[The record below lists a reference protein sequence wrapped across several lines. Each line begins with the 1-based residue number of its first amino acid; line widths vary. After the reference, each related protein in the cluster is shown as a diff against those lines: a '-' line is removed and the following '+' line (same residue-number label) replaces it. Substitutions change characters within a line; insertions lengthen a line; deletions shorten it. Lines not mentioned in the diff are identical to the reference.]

1 MSGKEKTNGSLAM
14 APRVITIPAAS
25 QENTRKLRVAAYARV
40 SSNSEDQK
48 HSFAAQ
54 NAYYSKLITGNP
66 DWELADIYADQ
77 GITGTSIDKRDDFLR
92 MMEDCRKGR
101 IDRILVKSSSRFAR
115 NTKESLEAVRE
126 LAALGV
132 SVYFEEQN
140 IDTAQVSGEVLIAM
154 FAALAQRESEAIS
167 ERMRWSYRTRID
179 KGRFSTNKAPFGYML
194 ADGRLEINT
203 EEAEVVKEIFDMSL
217 QGESISDIAKRVSKM
232 DIPTRDKTSYWQES
246 SILYILHNE
255 KYAGDC
261 LLQKTYTAQE
271 LPRFRKRNLGKY
283 RQVFV
288 SSRVKWGKHQAMRTG
303 KANIQYKTLL
313 GYEKGPDGEMVV
325 NAEQA
330 ETVRKIYELYL
341 SGQTL
346 RNIKEILEAG
356 GFKNTAGTTE
366 WTTSN
371 LRTILSDE
379 KYCGDVLLQKT
390 FIQDCISKKV
400 IKNTGQLPMYLI
412 QNHHEAIIPRDRFD
426 AVQVELARRKT
437 LTSSTKKSAPTG
449 MSRYSGKY
457 ALSGLLF
464 CGECGT
470 AYRRVVWTQHGEKR
484 AVWRCSS
491 RLDYGKKYCKESPTL
506 DESPLQQAVL
516 AAINASMSG
525 CKVLADQLVDAMEHE
540 LAPVPGESMS
550 LGDIDRAVTELGKQ
564 FDTLLAEAA
573 NGDADEYA
581 ERFRT
586 ISTTMEEL
594 KRRKAAILSIRQE
607 QEQIGRRIHAAASA
621 MTAVTMGI
629 TDWDDGVVY
638 QMLEKVTVL
647 ADSRIKVTFRNGVE
661 IEQTVDQP
669 KRRKFA

>member
-1 MSGKEKTNGSLAM
+1 MTQTRPEPK
-14 APRVITIPAAS
+14 VIIIPAKEES
-25 QENTRKLRVAAYARV
+25 LQDQEKKKNLRVAAYCRV
-40 SSNSEDQK
+40 STKKDEQLTSYENQK
-48 HSFAAQ
+48 
-54 NAYYSKLITGNP
+54 AYYTEKIMANP
-66 DWELADIYADQ
+66 DWTMADIFADE
-77 GITGTSIDKRDDFLR
+77 GITGTSACKRKDFLR
-92 MMEDCRKGR
+92 MIRQCRKGK
-101 IDRILVKSSSRFAR
+101 IDMILAKSVSRFAR
-115 NTKESLEAVRE
+115 NTVDTLSYTRE
-126 LAALGV
+126 LRSMGIPV
-132 SVYFEEQN
+132 IFEEQN
-140 IDTAQVSGEVLIAM
+140 INSIYP
-154 FAALAQRESEAIS
+154 ESEFLITIHGAFAQS
-167 ERMRWSYRTRID
+167 ESEGI
-179 KGRFSTNKAPFGYML
+179 
-194 ADGRLEINT
+194 
-203 EEAEVVKEIFDMSL
+203 
-217 QGESISDIAKRVSKM
+217 
-232 DIPTRDKTSYWQES
+232 
-246 SILYILHNE
+246 
-255 KYAGDC
+255 
-261 LLQKTYTAQE
+261 
-271 LPRFRKRNLGKY
+271 
-283 RQVFV
+283 

-313 GYEKGPDGEMVV
+313 GYEKNPDGEMVV

-346 RNIKEILEAG
+346 RSIKETLETG
-356 GFKNTAGTTE
+356 GFKNSAGTTE

-390 FIQDCISKKV
+390 FIRDCISKQV
-400 IKNTGQLPMYLI
+400 IRNTGQLPMYLI
-412 QNHHEAIIPRDRFD
+412 QNHHEAIIPRERFD
-426 AVQVELARRKT
+426 AVQMELARRRART
-437 LTSSTKKSAPTG
+437 GSTKKSAPTG

-525 CKVLADQLVDAMEHE
+525 RKVLADQLVDAMEQE

-550 LGDIDRAVTELGKQ
+550 LGDIDRAVTELGRQ
-564 FDTLLAEAA
+564 FDKLLAEAV

-581 ERFRT
+581 ERFRA
-586 ISTTMEEL
+586 ISTTMGEL

-629 TDWDDGVVY
+629 TEWDDGVVY

-647 ADSRIKVTFRNGVE
+647 ADNRIKVTFRNGVE
-661 IEQTVDQP
+661 IEEAVDQP
-669 KRRKFA
+669 KRRKFV

>member
-1 MSGKEKTNGSLAM
+1 MTQSRPEPK
-14 APRVITIPAAS
+14 VIVIPAKEES
-25 QENTRKLRVAAYARV
+25 PQDQEKKKNLRVAAYCRV
-40 SSNSEDQK
+40 STKKDEQLNSYENQK
-48 HSFAAQ
+48 
-54 NAYYSKLITGNP
+54 AYYTEKIMANP
-66 DWELADIYADQ
+66 DWTMADIFADE
-77 GITGTSIDKRDDFLR
+77 GITGTSACKRKDFLR
-92 MMEDCRKGR
+92 MIRQCRQGK
-101 IDRILVKSSSRFAR
+101 IDMILAKSVSRFAR
-115 NTKESLEAVRE
+115 NTVDTLNYTRE
-126 LAALGV
+126 LRGMGIPV
-132 SVYFEEQN
+132 IFEEQN
-140 IDTAQVSGEVLIAM
+140 INSIYP
-154 FAALAQRESEAIS
+154 ESEFLITIHGAFAQS
-167 ERMRWSYRTRID
+167 ESEGI
-179 KGRFSTNKAPFGYML
+179 
-194 ADGRLEINT
+194 
-203 EEAEVVKEIFDMSL
+203 
-217 QGESISDIAKRVSKM
+217 
-232 DIPTRDKTSYWQES
+232 
-246 SILYILHNE
+246 
-255 KYAGDC
+255 
-261 LLQKTYTAQE
+261 
-271 LPRFRKRNLGKY
+271 
-283 RQVFV
+283 

-313 GYEKGPDGEMVV
+313 GYEKNPDGEMVV

-330 ETVRKIYELYL
+330 ETVRRIYEMYL

-346 RNIKEILEAG
+346 RSIKEALESG
-356 GFKNTAGTTE
+356 GFKNSAGTME

-525 CKVLADQLVDAMEHE
+525 RKILADQLVDAMEQE
-540 LAPVPGESMS
+540 LAPIPGESMS

-594 KRRKAAILSIRQE
+594 KRRKAAILGIRQE
-607 QEQIGRRIHAAASA
+607 QEQISRRIHAAASA
-621 MTAVTMGI
+621 MTAATVGI
-629 TDWDDGVVY
+629 TEWDDGVVY

-647 ADSRIKVTFRNGVE
+647 TGNRIKVTFRNGVE

-669 KRRKFA
+669 KRRKFI

>member
-1 MSGKEKTNGSLAM
+1 MTQSRPEPK
-14 APRVITIPAAS
+14 VIVIPAKEES
-25 QENTRKLRVAAYARV
+25 PQDQEKKKNLRVAAYCRV
-40 SSNSEDQK
+40 STKKDEQLNSYENQK
-48 HSFAAQ
+48 
-54 NAYYSKLITGNP
+54 AYYTEKIMANP
-66 DWELADIYADQ
+66 DWTMADIFADE
-77 GITGTSIDKRDDFLR
+77 GITGTSACKRKDFLR
-92 MMEDCRKGR
+92 MIRQCRQGK
-101 IDRILVKSSSRFAR
+101 IDMILAKSVSRFAR
-115 NTKESLEAVRE
+115 NTVDTLNYTRE
-126 LAALGV
+126 LRGMGIPV
-132 SVYFEEQN
+132 IFEEQN
-140 IDTAQVSGEVLIAM
+140 INSIYP
-154 FAALAQRESEAIS
+154 ESEFLITIHGAFAQS
-167 ERMRWSYRTRID
+167 ESEGI
-179 KGRFSTNKAPFGYML
+179 
-194 ADGRLEINT
+194 
-203 EEAEVVKEIFDMSL
+203 
-217 QGESISDIAKRVSKM
+217 
-232 DIPTRDKTSYWQES
+232 
-246 SILYILHNE
+246 
-255 KYAGDC
+255 
-261 LLQKTYTAQE
+261 
-271 LPRFRKRNLGKY
+271 
-283 RQVFV
+283 

-313 GYEKGPDGEMVV
+313 GYEKNPDGEMVV

-330 ETVRKIYELYL
+330 ETVRRIYEMYL

-346 RNIKEILEAG
+346 RSIKEALESG
-356 GFKNTAGTTE
+356 GFKNSAGTME

-437 LTSSTKKSAPTG
+437 LTSSTKRSAPTG

-491 RLDYGKKYCKESPTL
+491 RLDYGKKYCKVSPTL

-525 CKVLADQLVDAMEHE
+525 CKVLADQLVDAMEQE

-594 KRRKAAILSIRQE
+594 KRRKAAILGIRQE
-607 QEQIGRRIHAAASA
+607 QEQISRRIHAAASA
-621 MTAVTMGI
+621 MTAATVGI
-629 TDWDDGVVY
+629 TEWDDGVVY

-647 ADSRIKVTFRNGVE
+647 TGNRIKVTFRNGVE

-669 KRRKFA
+669 KRRKFI

>member
-1 MSGKEKTNGSLAM
+1 MTQTRPEPK
-14 APRVITIPAAS
+14 VIIIPAKEETL
-25 QENTRKLRVAAYARV
+25 QDQKKKKNLRVAAYCRV
-40 SSNSEDQK
+40 STKKDEQLNSYENQRD
-48 HSFAAQ
+48 
-54 NAYYSKLITGNP
+54 YYTEKIMANP
-66 DWELADIYADQ
+66 NWTMADIFADE
-77 GITGTSIDKRDDFLR
+77 GITGTSACKRKDFLR
-92 MMEDCRKGR
+92 MIRQCRKGK
-101 IDRILVKSSSRFAR
+101 IDMILAKSVSRFAR
-115 NTKESLEAVRE
+115 NTVDTLSYTRE
-126 LAALGV
+126 LRSMGIPV
-132 SVYFEEQN
+132 IFEEQN
-140 IDTAQVSGEVLIAM
+140 INSIYP
-154 FAALAQRESEAIS
+154 ESEFLITIHGAFAQS
-167 ERMRWSYRTRID
+167 ESEGI
-179 KGRFSTNKAPFGYML
+179 
-194 ADGRLEINT
+194 
-203 EEAEVVKEIFDMSL
+203 
-217 QGESISDIAKRVSKM
+217 
-232 DIPTRDKTSYWQES
+232 
-246 SILYILHNE
+246 
-255 KYAGDC
+255 
-261 LLQKTYTAQE
+261 
-271 LPRFRKRNLGKY
+271 
-283 RQVFV
+283 

-303 KANIQYKTLL
+303 KVNIQYKTLL

-346 RNIKEILEAG
+346 RNIKETLETG

-390 FIQDCISKKV
+390 FIRDCISKQV
-400 IKNTGQLPMYLI
+400 IRNTGQLPMYLI
-412 QNHHEAIIPRDRFD
+412 QNHHEAIIPRERFD
-426 AVQVELARRKT
+426 AVQMELARRRAQT
-437 LTSSTKKSAPTG
+437 GSTKKSAPTG

-506 DESPLQQAVL
+506 DELPLQQAVL

-525 CKVLADQLVDAMEHE
+525 RKVLADQLVDAMEQE
-540 LAPVPGESMS
+540 LAPIPGESMS

-573 NGDADEYA
+573 NGNADEYA
-581 ERFRT
+581 ERFRA
-586 ISTTMEEL
+586 ISATMEEL
-594 KRRKAAILSIRQE
+594 KRRKAAILNIRKE

-621 MTAVTMGI
+621 MTAVTVGI
-629 TDWDDGVVY
+629 TEWDDGVVY

-647 ADSRIKVTFRNGVE
+647 ADNRIKVTFRNGVE
-661 IEQTVDQP
+661 IEQVVDQP
-669 KRRKFA
+669 KRRTFT

>member
-1 MSGKEKTNGSLAM
+1 MTQSRPEPK
-14 APRVITIPAAS
+14 VIVIPAKEES
-25 QENTRKLRVAAYARV
+25 PQDQEKKKNLRVAAYCRV
-40 SSNSEDQK
+40 STKKDEQLNSYENQK
-48 HSFAAQ
+48 
-54 NAYYSKLITGNP
+54 AYYTEKIMANP
-66 DWELADIYADQ
+66 DWTMADIFADE
-77 GITGTSIDKRDDFLR
+77 GITGTSACKRKDFLR
-92 MMEDCRKGR
+92 MIRQCRQGK
-101 IDRILVKSSSRFAR
+101 IDMILAKSVSRFAR
-115 NTKESLEAVRE
+115 NTVDTLNYTRE
-126 LAALGV
+126 LRGMGIPV
-132 SVYFEEQN
+132 IFEEQN
-140 IDTAQVSGEVLIAM
+140 INSIYP
-154 FAALAQRESEAIS
+154 ESEFLITIHGAFAQS
-167 ERMRWSYRTRID
+167 ESEGI
-179 KGRFSTNKAPFGYML
+179 
-194 ADGRLEINT
+194 
-203 EEAEVVKEIFDMSL
+203 
-217 QGESISDIAKRVSKM
+217 
-232 DIPTRDKTSYWQES
+232 
-246 SILYILHNE
+246 
-255 KYAGDC
+255 
-261 LLQKTYTAQE
+261 
-271 LPRFRKRNLGKY
+271 
-283 RQVFV
+283 

-313 GYEKGPDGEMVV
+313 GYEKNPDGEMVV

-330 ETVRKIYELYL
+330 ETVRRIYEMYL

-346 RNIKEILEAG
+346 RSIKEALESG
-356 GFKNTAGTTE
+356 GFKNSAGTME

-525 CKVLADQLVDAMEHE
+525 RKVLADQLVDAMEQE
-540 LAPVPGESMS
+540 LAPIPGESMS

-594 KRRKAAILSIRQE
+594 KRRKAAILGIRQE
-607 QEQIGRRIHAAASA
+607 QEQISRRIHAAASA
-621 MTAVTMGI
+621 MTAATVGVTE
-629 TDWDDGVVY
+629 WDDGVVY

-647 ADSRIKVTFRNGVE
+647 TGNRIKVTFRNGVE

-669 KRRKFA
+669 KRRKFI

>member
-1 MSGKEKTNGSLAM
+1 MTQSRPEPK
-14 APRVITIPAAS
+14 VIVIPAKEELPQD
-25 QENTRKLRVAAYARV
+25 QEKKKNLRVAAYCRV
-40 SSNSEDQK
+40 STKKDEQLNSYENQK
-48 HSFAAQ
+48 
-54 NAYYSKLITGNP
+54 AYYTEKIMANP
-66 DWELADIYADQ
+66 DWTMADIFADE
-77 GITGTSIDKRDDFLR
+77 GITGTSACKRKDFLR
-92 MMEDCRKGR
+92 MIRQCRQGK
-101 IDRILVKSSSRFAR
+101 IDMILAKSVSRFAR
-115 NTKESLEAVRE
+115 NTVDTLNYTRE
-126 LAALGV
+126 LRGMGIPV
-132 SVYFEEQN
+132 IFEEQN
-140 IDTAQVSGEVLIAM
+140 INSIYP
-154 FAALAQRESEAIS
+154 ESEFLITIHGAFAQS
-167 ERMRWSYRTRID
+167 ESEGI
-179 KGRFSTNKAPFGYML
+179 
-194 ADGRLEINT
+194 
-203 EEAEVVKEIFDMSL
+203 
-217 QGESISDIAKRVSKM
+217 
-232 DIPTRDKTSYWQES
+232 
-246 SILYILHNE
+246 
-255 KYAGDC
+255 
-261 LLQKTYTAQE
+261 
-271 LPRFRKRNLGKY
+271 
-283 RQVFV
+283 

-313 GYEKGPDGEMVV
+313 GYEKNPDGEMVV

-330 ETVRKIYELYL
+330 ETVRRIYEMYL

-346 RNIKEILEAG
+346 RSIKDALESG
-356 GFKNTAGTTE
+356 GFKNSAGTME

-525 CKVLADQLVDAMEHE
+525 CKVLADQLVDAMEQE
-540 LAPVPGESMS
+540 LAPIPGESMS

-594 KRRKAAILSIRQE
+594 KRRKAAILGIRQE
-607 QEQIGRRIHAAASA
+607 QEQISRRIHAAASA
-621 MTAVTMGI
+621 MTAATVGI
-629 TDWDDGVVY
+629 TEWDDGVVY
-638 QMLEKVTVL
+638 QLLEKVTVL
-647 ADSRIKVTFRNGVE
+647 TGNSIKVTFRNGVE

-669 KRRKFA
+669 KRRKFI

>member
-1 MSGKEKTNGSLAM
+1 MTQSRPEPK
-14 APRVITIPAAS
+14 VIVIPAKEES
-25 QENTRKLRVAAYARV
+25 PQDQEKKKNLRVAAYCRV
-40 SSNSEDQK
+40 STKKDEQLNSYENQK
-48 HSFAAQ
+48 
-54 NAYYSKLITGNP
+54 AYYTEKIMANP
-66 DWELADIYADQ
+66 DWTMADIFADE
-77 GITGTSIDKRDDFLR
+77 GITGTSAYKRKDFLR
-92 MMEDCRKGR
+92 MIRHCRQGK
-101 IDRILVKSSSRFAR
+101 IDMILAKSVSRFAR
-115 NTKESLEAVRE
+115 NTVDTLNYTRE
-126 LAALGV
+126 LRSMGIPV
-132 SVYFEEQN
+132 IFEEQN
-140 IDTAQVSGEVLIAM
+140 INSIYP
-154 FAALAQRESEAIS
+154 ESEFLITIHGAFAQS
-167 ERMRWSYRTRID
+167 ESEGI
-179 KGRFSTNKAPFGYML
+179 
-194 ADGRLEINT
+194 
-203 EEAEVVKEIFDMSL
+203 
-217 QGESISDIAKRVSKM
+217 
-232 DIPTRDKTSYWQES
+232 
-246 SILYILHNE
+246 
-255 KYAGDC
+255 
-261 LLQKTYTAQE
+261 
-271 LPRFRKRNLGKY
+271 
-283 RQVFV
+283 

-313 GYEKGPDGEMVV
+313 GYEKGPDGEMAI

-346 RNIKEILEAG
+346 RSIKETLETG
-356 GFKNTAGTTE
+356 GFKNSAGTTE

-525 CKVLADQLVDAMEHE
+525 RKVLADQLVDAMEQE

-594 KRRKAAILSIRQE
+594 KHRKAAILGIRQE
-607 QEQIGRRIHAAASA
+607 QEQISRRIHAAASA
-621 MTAVTMGI
+621 MTAATVGVTE
-629 TDWDDGVVY
+629 WDDGVVY

-647 ADSRIKVTFRNGVE
+647 AGNRIKVTFRNGVE

>member
-1 MSGKEKTNGSLAM
+1 MRMTESHPEKKII
-14 APRVITIPAAS
+14 VIPAKKES
-25 QENTRKLRVAAYARV
+25 PQEQAKKRNLRVAAYCRV
-40 SSNSEDQK
+40 STGDEEQLTSYENQK
-48 HSFAAQ
+48 AFYTEKIMKNPEWTMVDIFA
-54 NAYYSKLITGNP
+54 
-66 DWELADIYADQ
+66 DE
-77 GITGTSIDKRDDFLR
+77 GITGTSTCRRKDFLR
-92 MMEDCRKGR
+92 MIRQCRQGK
-101 IDRILVKSSSRFAR
+101 IDMILAKSVSRFAR
-115 NTKESLEAVRE
+115 NTVDTLNYTRE
-126 LAALGV
+126 LRGMGIPV
-132 SVYFEEQN
+132 IFEEQN
-140 IDTAQVSGEVLIAM
+140 INSIYP
-154 FAALAQRESEAIS
+154 ESEFLITIHGAFAQS
-167 ERMRWSYRTRID
+167 ESEGI
-179 KGRFSTNKAPFGYML
+179 
-194 ADGRLEINT
+194 
-203 EEAEVVKEIFDMSL
+203 
-217 QGESISDIAKRVSKM
+217 
-232 DIPTRDKTSYWQES
+232 
-246 SILYILHNE
+246 
-255 KYAGDC
+255 
-261 LLQKTYTAQE
+261 
-271 LPRFRKRNLGKY
+271 
-283 RQVFV
+283 

-313 GYEKGPDGEMVV
+313 GYEKNPDGEMVV

-330 ETVRKIYELYL
+330 ETVRRIFEMYL

-346 RNIKEILEAG
+346 RSIKEALESG
-356 GFKNTAGTTE
+356 GFKNSAGTME

-437 LTSSTKKSAPTG
+437 LTSSTKRSAPTG

-525 CKVLADQLVDAMEHE
+525 CKVLADQLVDAMEQE
-540 LAPVPGESMS
+540 LAPIPGESMS
-550 LGDIDRAVTELGKQ
+550 LGDIDRAVAELGKQ

-594 KRRKAAILSIRQE
+594 KRRKAAILGIRQE
-607 QEQIGRRIHAAASA
+607 QEQISRRIHAAASA
-621 MTAVTMGI
+621 MTAATVGI
-629 TDWDDGVVY
+629 TEWDDCVVY
-638 QMLEKVTVL
+638 QLLEKVTVL
-647 ADSRIKVTFRNGVE
+647 TGNRIKVTFRNGVE

-669 KRRKFA
+669 KRRKFI